1 MLSVFPGGILPTLS
15 LLIDSLCSA
24 CKGKLVVDSVN
35 NIGPHYART
44 LREWRRRFLDQFDD
58 VIVPAL
64 KAEYPSMV
72 SRDQWLNEIEVFKRK
87 WLCECAE
94 IGHLLVLI
102 CFSCRLLLLLWDWIY
117 NQDSWRQGF
126 YQISHICL
134 ADELM
139 HRSHHHICS
148 RGLWRLWLWH
158 LC

>member
-1 MLSVFPGGILPTLS
+1 MGSFTLLMPCHQLQSLMPCSLHWSSEYVFQFASLDLPKLIMLSVFPGGILPTLS

-44 LREWRRRFLDQFDD
+44 LREWCRRFLDQFDD

-64 KAEYPSMV
+64 KPEYPSMV

-87 WLCECAE
+87 WLCECAD

-102 CFSCRLLLLLWDWIY
+102 CFSCRLLL
-117 NQDSWRQGF
+117 F
-126 YQISHICL
+126 
-134 ADELM
+134 
-139 HRSHHHICS
+139 
-148 RGLWRLWLWH
+148 
-158 LC
+158 